1 MKKYNFPLIRKKQCN
16 KANNSNLVTIEAKAI
31 TTAADANEVI
41 LRNRAAMTEYV
52 RTELQKLGEPWPVCD
67 LRTGLFTIGK
77 DDNPYDYIINT
88 ANYMSCANGDS
99 WYLFFENIRLKREIA
114 ALKKNRIIIDTGRK
128 IIK

>member
-41 LRNRAAMTEYV
+41 LRNRATMTEYV

-77 DDNPYDYIINT
+77 NDNPYDYIINT
-88 ANYMSCANGDS
+88 ANYMNCANGDS
-99 WYLFFENIRLKREIA
+99 WYLFFENIRLKRELA
-114 ALKKNRIIIDTGRK
+114 ALKERRLIIDRGYK